1 MSRRDIL
8 MKRQVRLRKDI
19 ASMLNSFLIGTV
31 GKSPSMT
38 GHSLTTKVKGKT
50 VTLYVRK
57 DIVPKALEMG
67 KRYKRLWTLIQALS
81 KVNWELLNLMLDY
94 YDFTGDDR
102 LVLDGLVERR
112 ERGVSRSDFGLGHG
126 GSPWVTARGS

>member
-1 MSRRDIL
+1 
-8 MKRQVRLRKDI
+8 MKRQVRLREDI

-81 KVNWELLNLMLDY
+81 KVNWELLNL
-94 YDFTGDDR
+94 
-102 LVLDGLVERR
+102 ENQ
-112 ERGVSRSDFGLGHG
+112 
-126 GSPWVTARGS
+126 